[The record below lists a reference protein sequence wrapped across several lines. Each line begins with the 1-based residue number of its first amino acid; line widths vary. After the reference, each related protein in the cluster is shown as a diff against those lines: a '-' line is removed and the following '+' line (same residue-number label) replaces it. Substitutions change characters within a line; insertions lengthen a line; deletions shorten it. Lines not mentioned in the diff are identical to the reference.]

1 MDSSVSDVL
10 QTAGDSERASVSPS
24 DAEGAVSTAL
34 ELGYRHIDTA
44 DAIVTGCLHAQV
56 GAIERMFRLV
66 AAEEGALC
74 LLNGGAAGSLAP
86 HLECP
91 LRLVENLVL
100 EGLAHMRQE
109 L

>member
-1 MDSSVSDVL
+1 VPSSACS
-10 QTAGDSERASVSPS
+10 AWWRP
-24 DAEGAVSTAL
+24 
-34 ELGYRHIDTA
+34 R
-44 DAIVTGCLHAQV
+44 
-56 GAIERMFRLV
+56 R
-66 AAEEGALC
+66 ALC

-91 LRLVENLVL
+91 LRLVDNLVL